1 MLLRELCFLKSTD
14 TGRKSF
20 SKRVQILH
28 LLKSWAS
35 SDALISSS
43 AVSPTPTSFYIVSFS
58 KSASPLL
65 LAVSTQNAHLLA
77 QLTIEISREKKIKV
91 TGRSLKVYFQTAC
104 TRVKAILSSE
114 RQQQELWPYFWYS
127 TCYRPFL
134 FVSMVDITWFFK
146 ERKKVPALRLY
157 WSVPPW

>member
-1 MLLRELCFLKSTD
+1 MFSLRAQIQGQNPSAKGCRSASSEILSKFWCVN
-14 TGRKSF
+14 F
-20 SKRVQILH
+20 SIGSLPYPHFILH
-28 LLKSWAS
+28 CELLEICFPLTPCCEYTKCPPAS
-35 SDALISSS
+35 
-43 AVSPTPTSFYIVSFS
+43 TT
-58 KSASPLL
+58 
-65 LAVSTQNAHLLA
+65 H
-77 QLTIEISREKKIKV
+77 SREKKIKV

-134 FVSMVDITWFFK
+134 FVSVVDITWILNGTFFK
-146 ERKKVPALRLY
+146 ERKKVPGLRLY